1 MLVHICCSVDCD
13 YFLRRLK
20 ELAQEPLIGY
30 FYDPNIHPYGEYVL
44 RMHDAKRVCE
54 DLGIKF
60 IPGEYDL
67 QGWLQGA
74 HGLENEPEKGARC
87 DFCFDFRMQKT
98 AELALSLGERK
109 ITTTLL
115 MSPKKSHSQLCGSLQ
130 RICERCG
137 LEFIAPDF
145 RKNGGTNEQ
154 FALAKKDALYH
165 QNYCGCIYAL
175 SAQKDGRTHAS
186 LDKNANSNACS
197 EAWRD
202 ARSSAKFNA
211 KFNDGIEIYEL
222 MSPIDRQ
229 ILPASIEEKI
239 RFYEK
244 VRKLRVAGAKFQIM
258 RDAFLNYRLLRC
270 TVKFDGEAQKS
281 FVLFGS
287 HFRRNLIKF
296 SVEKPCERYFSDKGE
311 VKILS
316 LRYFNEISNLNFKTI
331 DELLR
336 KPLSTARQDKIRAKI
351 AATGSLSPIIV
362 VQELVPA
369 RVQVEGLS
377 RIFSDVREILVRI

>member
-44 RMHDAKRVCE
+44 RMHDSKRVCE
-54 DLGIKF
+54 NLGIKF
-60 IPGEYDL
+60 IPGEYDF

-74 HGLENEPEKGARC
+74 RGLENEPEKGARC
-87 DFCFDFRMQKT
+87 EFCFYFRMQKT

-130 RICERCG
+130 RICERYG

-175 SAQKDGRTHAS
+175 AAQRNEQRKTERNSGGS
-186 LDKNANSNACS
+186 LTADFRRNLAQGA
-197 EAWRD
+197 
-202 ARSSAKFNA
+202 
-211 KFNDGIEIYEL
+211 EIYEL

-229 ILPASIEEKI
+229 ILPASVEEKLK
-239 RFYEK
+239 FYKKLCSLE
-244 VRKLRVAGAKFQIM
+244 RKGVKFSVLRD
-258 RDAFLNYRLLRC
+258 RFLNYRLLRAWI
-270 TVKFDGEAQKS
+270 KFDGEVVPS

-287 HFRRNLIKF
+287 HFTRENVKF
-296 SVEKPCERYFSDKGE
+296 SVERECEIFCSDKGE
-311 VKILS
+311 IKILS
-316 LRYFNEISNLNFKTI
+316 LAKFNEISRSNFKSVS
-331 DELLR
+331 EML
-336 KPLSTARQDKIRAKI
+336 KNPLSLARQNKTRAALC
-351 AATGSLSPIIV
+351 AAGSLSPIIV
-362 VQELVPA
+362 TDEIRAAKVQIY
-369 RVQVEGLS
+369 GLS
-377 RIFSDVREILVRI
+377 RIFLDVREILVRI

>member
-44 RMHDAKRVCE
+44 RMQDSKRVCE
-54 DLGIKF
+54 NLGIKF

-74 HGLENEPEKGARC
+74 CGLENEPEKGARC
-87 DFCFDFRMQKT
+87 EFCFDFRMQKT

-115 MSPKKSHSQLCGSLQ
+115 MSPKKSHSQLCSSLQ
-130 RICERCG
+130 RICERYG

-154 FALAKKDALYH
+154 FALAKKDALYR

-175 SAQKDGRTHAS
+175 AAQRNDQRRAERTSDGS
-186 LDKNANSNACS
+186 LTADLRRNLAC
-197 EAWRD
+197 D
-202 ARSSAKFNA
+202 A
-211 KFNDGIEIYEL
+211 EIYEL

-229 ILPASIEEKI
+229 ILPASVEEKLK
-239 RFYEK
+239 FYKKLCSLE
-244 VRKLRVAGAKFQIM
+244 RKGVKFSVLRD
-258 RDAFLNYRLLRC
+258 RFLNYRLLRAWI
-270 TVKFDGEAQKS
+270 KFDGLVVPS

-287 HFRRNLIKF
+287 HFTRENVKF
-296 SVEKPCERYFSDKGE
+296 NIERECEIFCSDKGE
-311 VKILS
+311 IKILS
-316 LRYFNEISNLNFKTI
+316 LAKFNEISRSNFKSVS
-331 DELLR
+331 EMLKNPPSL
-336 KPLSTARQDKIRAKI
+336 ARQNKARAALC
-351 AATGSLSPIIV
+351 AAGSLSPIIV
-362 VQELVPA
+362 TDKIRAAKVQIY
-369 RVQVEGLS
+369 GLS
-377 RIFSDVREILVRI
+377 RIFLDVREILVRI

>member
-20 ELAQEPLIGY
+20 ELTQEPLIGY

-44 RMHDAKRVCE
+44 RMHDSKRVCE
-54 DLGIKF
+54 NLGIKF
-60 IPGEYDL
+60 IPGEYDF

-74 HGLENEPEKGARC
+74 RGLENEPEKGARC
-87 DFCFDFRMQKT
+87 EFCFDFRMQKT

-175 SAQKDGRTHAS
+175 ASQRNDQRKTERDFGGSLTADLRLNLAQGA
-186 LDKNANSNACS
+186 
-197 EAWRD
+197 
-202 ARSSAKFNA
+202 
-211 KFNDGIEIYEL
+211 EIYEL

-229 ILPASIEEKI
+229 ILPASAEEKLK
-239 RFYEK
+239 FYKKLCSLEK
-244 VRKLRVAGAKFQIM
+244 NGVKFSVLRD
-258 RDAFLNYRLLRC
+258 RFLNYRLLRAWI
-270 TVKFDGEAQKS
+270 KFDGRVVPS

-287 HFRRNLIKF
+287 HFTRENVKL
-296 SVEKPCERYFSDKGE
+296 SVERGCEIFCSDKGE
-311 VKILS
+311 IKILS
-316 LRYFNEISNLNFKTI
+316 LAKFNKISRSNFKSVS
-331 DELLR
+331 EMLKNPPSL
-336 KPLSTARQDKIRAKI
+336 ARQNKARAALC
-351 AATGSLSPIIV
+351 AAGSLSPIIV
-362 VQELVPA
+362 TDEIRAAKVQIY
-369 RVQVEGLS
+369 GLS
-377 RIFSDVREILVRI
+377 RIFLDVREILVRI

>member
-20 ELAQEPLIGY
+20 ELTQEPLIGY

-54 DLGIKF
+54 NLGIKF

-67 QGWLQGA
+67 QGWLDGA
-74 HGLENEPEKGARC
+74 RGLENEPEKGARC
-87 DFCFDFRMQKT
+87 EFCFDFRMQKT

-115 MSPKKSHSQLCGSLQ
+115 MSPKKSHSQLCASLQ

-137 LEFIAPDF
+137 LGFIAPDF

-175 SAQKDGRTHAS
+175 AAQGNDQQRVERNLGGS
-186 LDKNANSNACS
+186 LTADLKRNLAQGA
-197 EAWRD
+197 
-202 ARSSAKFNA
+202 
-211 KFNDGIEIYEL
+211 EIYEL
-222 MSPIDRQ
+222 MSSIDRQ
-229 ILPASIEEKI
+229 ILPASVEEKLK
-239 RFYEK
+239 FYKKLCSLE
-244 VRKLRVAGAKFQIM
+244 RKGVKFSVLRD
-258 RDAFLNYRLLRC
+258 RFLNYRLLRAWI
-270 TVKFDGEAQKS
+270 KFDGRVVPS

-287 HFRRNLIKF
+287 HFTRENVKLSIER
-296 SVEKPCERYFSDKGE
+296 ECEIFCSDKGE
-311 VKILS
+311 IKILS
-316 LRYFNEISNLNFKTI
+316 LAKFNEISRSNFKSVS
-331 DELLR
+331 EMLKNPPSL
-336 KPLSTARQDKIRAKI
+336 ARQNKARAALC
-351 AATGSLSPIIV
+351 AAGSLSPIIV
-362 VQELVPA
+362 TDEIRAAKVQIY
-369 RVQVEGLS
+369 GLS
-377 RIFSDVREILVRI
+377 RIFLDVREILVRI

>member
-20 ELAQEPLIGY
+20 ELTQEPLICY

-44 RMHDAKRVCE
+44 RMHDSKRVCE
-54 DLGIKF
+54 NLGIKF
-60 IPGEYDL
+60 IPGEYDF

-74 HGLENEPEKGARC
+74 RGLENEPEKGSRC
-87 DFCFDFRMQKT
+87 EFCFDFRMQKT

-130 RICERCG
+130 RICERYG

-175 SAQKDGRTHAS
+175 AAQRNDQRKTEQDFGGILAADFRRNLAP
-186 LDKNANSNACS
+186 
-197 EAWRD
+197 D
-202 ARSSAKFNA
+202 A
-211 KFNDGIEIYEL
+211 EIYEL
-222 MSPIDRQ
+222 MSSIDRQ
-229 ILPASIEEKI
+229 ILPASVEEKLK
-239 RFYEK
+239 FYKKLCSLE
-244 VRKLRVAGAKFQIM
+244 RKGVKFSVLRD
-258 RDAFLNYRLLRC
+258 RFLNYRLLRAWI
-270 TVKFDGEAQKS
+270 KFDGRVVPS

-287 HFRRNLIKF
+287 HFTRENVKF
-296 SVEKPCERYFSDKGE
+296 SIERKCEIFCSDKGE
-311 VKILS
+311 IKILS
-316 LRYFNEISNLNFKTI
+316 LAKFNEISRSNFKSVS
-331 DELLR
+331 EMLKNL
-336 KPLSTARQDKIRAKI
+336 PSLARQNKTRAALC
-351 AATGSLSPIIV
+351 AAGSLSPIIV
-362 VQELVPA
+362 TDEIRAAKVQIY
-369 RVQVEGLS
+369 GLS
-377 RIFSDVREILVRI
+377 RIFLDVREILVRI

>member
-20 ELAQEPLIGY
+20 ELTQEPLIGY

-54 DLGIKF
+54 NLGIKF
-60 IPGEYDL
+60 IPGEYDF
-67 QGWLQGA
+67 QGWLDGA
-74 HGLENEPEKGARC
+74 RGLENEPEKGARC
-87 DFCFDFRMQKT
+87 EFCFDFRMQKT

-115 MSPKKSHSQLCGSLQ
+115 MSPKKSHSQLCASLQ

-137 LEFIAPDF
+137 LKFIAPDF

-175 SAQKDGRTHAS
+175 AAQRNDQRKAERNLGGS
-186 LDKNANSNACS
+186 LTADLKQNLAC
-197 EAWRD
+197 D
-202 ARSSAKFNA
+202 A
-211 KFNDGIEIYEL
+211 EIYEL

-229 ILPASIEEKI
+229 ILPASVEEKLK
-239 RFYEK
+239 FYKKLCSLEK
-244 VRKLRVAGAKFQIM
+244 KGVKFSVLRD
-258 RDAFLNYRLLRC
+258 RFLNYRLLRAWI
-270 TVKFDGEAQKS
+270 KFDGRVAPS

-287 HFRRNLIKF
+287 HFTRENVKF
-296 SVEKPCERYFSDKGE
+296 SIERKCEIFCSDKGE
-311 VKILS
+311 IKILS
-316 LRYFNEISNLNFKTI
+316 LAKFNEISRSNFKSVS
-331 DELLR
+331 EMLKNPPSL
-336 KPLSTARQDKIRAKI
+336 ARQNKTRAALC
-351 AATGSLSPIIV
+351 AAGSLSPIIV
-362 VQELVPA
+362 TDEIRAAKVQIY
-369 RVQVEGLS
+369 GLS
-377 RIFSDVREILVRI
+377 RIFLDVREILVRI

>member
-20 ELAQEPLIGY
+20 ELTQEPLIGY

-54 DLGIKF
+54 NLGIKF
-60 IPGEYDL
+60 IPGEYDF
-67 QGWLQGA
+67 QGWLDGA
-74 HGLENEPEKGARC
+74 RGLENESEKGARC
-87 DFCFDFRMQKT
+87 EFCFDFRMQKT

-115 MSPKKSHSQLCGSLQ
+115 MSPKKSHSQLCASLQ

-175 SAQKDGRTHAS
+175 AAQRGEQRKAERNSGGS
-186 LDKNANSNACS
+186 LTADLKQNLAQGA
-197 EAWRD
+197 
-202 ARSSAKFNA
+202 
-211 KFNDGIEIYEL
+211 EIYEL
-222 MSPIDRQ
+222 ISPIDRQ
-229 ILPASIEEKI
+229 ILPASVEEKLK
-239 RFYEK
+239 FYKKLCSLE
-244 VRKLRVAGAKFQIM
+244 RKGVKFSVLRD
-258 RDAFLNYRLLRC
+258 RFLNYRLLRAWI
-270 TVKFDGEAQKS
+270 KFDERVVPS

-287 HFRRNLIKF
+287 HFTRENVSF
-296 SVEKPCERYFSDKGE
+296 SIERKCEIFCSDKGE
-311 VKILS
+311 IKILN
-316 LRYFNEISNLNFKTI
+316 LAKFNEISRSNFKSVS
-331 DELLR
+331 EMLKNPPSL
-336 KPLSTARQDKIRAKI
+336 ARQNKTRATLC
-351 AATGSLSPIIV
+351 AAGSLSPIIV
-362 VQELVPA
+362 TDEIRAAKVQIY
-369 RVQVEGLS
+369 GLS
-377 RIFSDVREILVRI
+377 RIFLDVREILVRI

>member
-20 ELAQEPLIGY
+20 ELTQEPLIGY

-54 DLGIKF
+54 NLGIKF
-60 IPGEYDL
+60 IPGEYDF

-74 HGLENEPEKGARC
+74 RGLENEPEKGARC
-87 DFCFDFRMQKT
+87 EFCFDFRMQKT

-130 RICERCG
+130 RICERHG

-175 SAQKDGRTHAS
+175 AAQRNDQRRAERNSGGS
-186 LDKNANSNACS
+186 LTADLKQNLAQGA
-197 EAWRD
+197 
-202 ARSSAKFNA
+202 
-211 KFNDGIEIYEL
+211 EIYEL
-222 MSPIDRQ
+222 MSSIDRQ
-229 ILPASIEEKI
+229 ILPASVEEKLK
-239 RFYEK
+239 FYKKLCSLEK
-244 VRKLRVAGAKFQIM
+244 NGVKFSVLRD
-258 RDAFLNYRLLRC
+258 RFLNYRLLRAWI
-270 TVKFDGEAQKS
+270 KFDGRVVPS

-287 HFRRNLIKF
+287 HFMRENVKF
-296 SVEKPCERYFSDKGE
+296 SIERECEIFCSDKRE
-311 VKILS
+311 IKILS
-316 LRYFNEISNLNFKTI
+316 LAKFNEISRSNFKSVS
-331 DELLR
+331 EMLKNPPSL
-336 KPLSTARQDKIRAKI
+336 ARQNKARAALC
-351 AATGSLSPIIV
+351 AAGSLSPIIV
-362 VQELVPA
+362 TDEIRAAKVQIY
-369 RVQVEGLS
+369 GLS
-377 RIFSDVREILVRI
+377 GIFLDVR

>member
-20 ELAQEPLIGY
+20 ELTQEPLISY

-54 DLGIKF
+54 NLGIKF
-60 IPGEYDL
+60 IPGEYDF
-67 QGWLQGA
+67 QGWLDGA
-74 HGLENEPEKGARC
+74 RGLENEPEKGARC

-115 MSPKKSHSQLCGSLQ
+115 MSPKKSHSQLCGSLR
-130 RICERCG
+130 RICERCE

-175 SAQKDGRTHAS
+175 AAQRNDQRRAERNSDGS
-186 LDKNANSNACS
+186 LTAYLKRNLAQGA
-197 EAWRD
+197 
-202 ARSSAKFNA
+202 
-211 KFNDGIEIYEL
+211 EIYEL
-222 MSPIDRQ
+222 MSSIDRQ
-229 ILPASIEEKI
+229 ILPASVEEKLK
-239 RFYEK
+239 FYKKLCALE
-244 VRKLRVAGAKFQIM
+244 RKGVKFSVLRD
-258 RDAFLNYRLLRC
+258 RFLNYRLLRAWI
-270 TVKFDGEAQKS
+270 KFDGRVVPS

-287 HFRRNLIKF
+287 HFTRENVKF
-296 SVEKPCERYFSDKGE
+296 NIERECEIFCSDKGE
-311 VKILS
+311 IKILS
-316 LRYFNEISNLNFKTI
+316 MAKINEISRSNFKSVSEMI
-331 DELLR
+331 KNPPSL
-336 KPLSTARQDKIRAKI
+336 ARQNKTRAALC
-351 AATGSLSPIIV
+351 AAGSLSPIIV
-362 VQELVPA
+362 TDEIRAAKVQIY
-369 RVQVEGLS
+369 GLS
-377 RIFSDVREILVRI
+377 RIFLDVREILVRI

>member
-54 DLGIKF
+54 NLGIKF

-67 QGWLQGA
+67 QDWLDGA
-74 HGLENEPEKGARC
+74 RGLENEPEKGARC
-87 DFCFDFRMQKT
+87 EFCFDFRMQKT

-115 MSPKKSHSQLCGSLQ
+115 MSPKKSHSQLCASLQ

-175 SAQKDGRTHAS
+175 AAQRNDQRKTERS
-186 LDKNANSNACS
+186 LDGILAADLRRNSAP
-197 EAWRD
+197 D
-202 ARSSAKFNA
+202 A
-211 KFNDGIEIYEL
+211 EIYEL

-229 ILPASIEEKI
+229 ILPASVEEKLK
-239 RFYEK
+239 FYKKLCSLEK
-244 VRKLRVAGAKFQIM
+244 NGVKFSVLRD
-258 RDAFLNYRLLRC
+258 RFLNYRLLRAWI
-270 TVKFDGEAQKS
+270 KFDGEVVPS

-287 HFRRNLIKF
+287 HFTRENVKL
-296 SVEKPCERYFSDKGE
+296 SVERECEIFCSDKGE
-311 VKILS
+311 IKILS
-316 LRYFNEISNLNFKTI
+316 LAKFNEILRSNFKSVS
-331 DELLR
+331 EMLKNPPSL
-336 KPLSTARQDKIRAKI
+336 ARQNKTRAALC
-351 AATGSLSPIIV
+351 AAGSLSPIIV
-362 VQELVPA
+362 TDEIRAAKVQIY
-369 RVQVEGLS
+369 GLS
-377 RIFSDVREILVRI
+377 RIFLDVREILVRI

>member
-1 MLVHICCSVDCD
+1 LLVHICCSVDCD

-20 ELAQEPLIGY
+20 ELTQEPLIGY

-54 DLGIKF
+54 NLGIKF
-60 IPGEYDL
+60 IPGEYDF

-74 HGLENEPEKGARC
+74 RGLENEPEKGARC
-87 DFCFDFRMQKT
+87 EFCFDFRMQKT

-130 RICERCG
+130 RICERHG

-175 SAQKDGRTHAS
+175 AAQRNDQRRAERNSGGSLTADLRRNSAP
-186 LDKNANSNACS
+186 
-197 EAWRD
+197 D
-202 ARSSAKFNA
+202 A
-211 KFNDGIEIYEL
+211 EIYEL

-229 ILPASIEEKI
+229 ILPASVEEKLK
-239 RFYEK
+239 FYKKLCSLEK
-244 VRKLRVAGAKFQIM
+244 NGVKFSVLRD
-258 RDAFLNYRLLRC
+258 RFLNYRLLRAWI
-270 TVKFDGEAQKS
+270 KFDGEVAPS

-287 HFRRNLIKF
+287 HFTRENVKF
-296 SVEKPCERYFSDKGE
+296 SIERECEIFCSDKGE
-311 VKILS
+311 IKILN
-316 LRYFNEISNLNFKTI
+316 LAKFNEISRSNFKSVS
-331 DELLR
+331 EMLKNPPSL
-336 KPLSTARQDKIRAKI
+336 ARQNKTRA
-351 AATGSLSPIIV
+351 ALCTAGSLSPIIV
-362 VQELVPA
+362 TDEIRAAKVQIY
-369 RVQVEGLS
+369 GLS
-377 RIFSDVREILVRI
+377 RIFLDVREILVRI

>member
-20 ELAQEPLIGY
+20 ELTQEPLIGY

-54 DLGIKF
+54 NLGIKI
-60 IPGEYDL
+60 IPGEYDF
-67 QGWLQGA
+67 QGWLDGA
-74 HGLENEPEKGARC
+74 RGLENEPEKGARC
-87 DFCFDFRMQKT
+87 EFCFDFRMQKT

-115 MSPKKSHSQLCGSLQ
+115 MSPKKSHSQLCASLQ

-175 SAQKDGRTHAS
+175 TAQRNDQRKAERNSGGS
-186 LDKNANSNACS
+186 LTADLKQNLAQGA
-197 EAWRD
+197 
-202 ARSSAKFNA
+202 
-211 KFNDGIEIYEL
+211 EIYEL
-222 MSPIDRQ
+222 MSSIDRQ
-229 ILPASIEEKI
+229 ILPASVEEKLK
-239 RFYEK
+239 FYKKLCSLE
-244 VRKLRVAGAKFQIM
+244 RKGVKFSVLRD
-258 RDAFLNYRLLRC
+258 RFLNYRLLRAWI
-270 TVKFDGEAQKS
+270 KFDGRAVPS

-287 HFRRNLIKF
+287 HFTRENVKLSIERK
-296 SVEKPCERYFSDKGE
+296 CEIFCSDKGE
-311 VKILS
+311 IKILN
-316 LRYFNEISNLNFKTI
+316 LAKFNEISRSNFKSVS
-331 DELLR
+331 EMLKNPPSL
-336 KPLSTARQDKIRAKI
+336 ARQNKARTALCV
-351 AATGSLSPIIV
+351 AGSLSPIIV
-362 VQELVPA
+362 TDEIRAAKVQIY
-369 RVQVEGLS
+369 GLS
-377 RIFSDVREILVRI
+377 RIFLDVREILVRI

>member
-20 ELAQEPLIGY
+20 ELTQEPLIGY

-44 RMHDAKRVCE
+44 RMHDSKRVCE
-54 DLGIKF
+54 NLGIKF
-60 IPGEYDL
+60 IPGEYDF

-74 HGLENEPEKGARC
+74 RGLENEPEKGARC
-87 DFCFDFRMQKT
+87 EFCFDFRMQKT

-115 MSPKKSHSQLCGSLQ
+115 MSPKKSHSQLCGSLR
-130 RICERCG
+130 RICECYG

-175 SAQKDGRTHAS
+175 AAQRNDQRKTERNLSGILTADLRRN
-186 LDKNANSNACS
+186 LAC
-197 EAWRD
+197 D
-202 ARSSAKFNA
+202 A
-211 KFNDGIEIYEL
+211 EIYEL

-229 ILPASIEEKI
+229 ILPASVEEKLK
-239 RFYEK
+239 FYK
-244 VRKLRVAGAKFQIM
+244 KLRSLEKNGVKFSVL
-258 RDAFLNYRLLRC
+258 RDRFLNYRLLRAWI
-270 TVKFDGEAQKS
+270 KFDGEVVPS

-287 HFRRNLIKF
+287 YFTRENTKL
-296 SVEKPCERYFSDKGE
+296 SVERECEIFCSDKGE
-311 VKILS
+311 IKILS
-316 LRYFNEISNLNFKTI
+316 LAKFNEISRSDFKSVS
-331 DELLR
+331 EMLKNPPSL
-336 KPLSTARQDKIRAKI
+336 ARQNKVRAALC
-351 AATGSLSPIIV
+351 AAGSLSPIIV
-362 VQELVPA
+362 TDEIRAAKVQIY
-369 RVQVEGLS
+369 GLS
-377 RIFSDVREILVRI
+377 RIFLDVREILVRI

>member
-54 DLGIKF
+54 NLGIKF
-60 IPGEYDL
+60 IPGEYDF
-67 QGWLQGA
+67 QGWLDGA
-74 HGLENEPEKGARC
+74 RGLENEPEKGARC
-87 DFCFDFRMQKT
+87 EFCFDFRMQKT

-115 MSPKKSHSQLCGSLQ
+115 MSPKKSHSQLCASLQ

-137 LEFIAPDF
+137 LKFIAPDF

-175 SAQKDGRTHAS
+175 AAQRNDQRKAERNLGGS
-186 LDKNANSNACS
+186 LTADLKQNLAC
-197 EAWRD
+197 D
-202 ARSSAKFNA
+202 A
-211 KFNDGIEIYEL
+211 EIYEL

-229 ILPASIEEKI
+229 ILPASVEEKLK
-239 RFYEK
+239 FYKKLCSLEK
-244 VRKLRVAGAKFQIM
+244 KGVKFSVLRD
-258 RDAFLNYRLLRC
+258 RFLNYRLLRAWI
-270 TVKFDGEAQKS
+270 KFDGEVVPS

-287 HFRRNLIKF
+287 HFTRENVKL
-296 SVEKPCERYFSDKGE
+296 SVERECEIFCSDKAE
-311 VKILS
+311 IKILS
-316 LRYFNEISNLNFKTI
+316 LAKFNEISRSNFKSVS
-331 DELLR
+331 EMLKNPPSL
-336 KPLSTARQDKIRAKI
+336 ARQNKARAALC
-351 AATGSLSPIIV
+351 AADSLSPIIV
-362 VQELVPA
+362 TDEIRAAKVQIY
-369 RVQVEGLS
+369 GLS
-377 RIFSDVREILVRI
+377 RIFLDVREILVRI